1 MEVHSGSL
9 LSFRNCFSG
18 IMDSYAS
25 ITGDLP
31 PERILD
37 QLRTRLAGLHTALQ
51 RMKISL
57 DPSNP
62 APENYP
68 LPPW

>member
-1 MEVHSGSL
+1 
-9 LSFRNCFSG
+9 
-18 IMDSYAS
+18 MDAYAS
-25 ITGDLP
+25 ITGDIP

-51 RMKISL
+51 RMKLIL
-57 DPSNP
+57 DPNNL